1 MTHLEVYESIY
12 ASLVRCYGEDAAQ
25 DAGVKLVTHPPV
37 GDDPAMVRGWL
48 HRVARHA
55 QVDAIRQTHR
65 ERVVSDLVD
74 IGPVVDPRPQ
84 IEARLQ
90 LRELPRDIAQ
100 AIVDTLD
107 APSNGTST
115 KAVKLHRLRK
125 RLKRR
130 ENG

>member
-12 ASLVRCYGEDAAQ
+12 ASLVRYYGEDAAQ

-55 QVDAIRQTHR
+55 QVDTIRKTHR
-65 ERVVSDLVD
+65 EVVCDLME
-74 IGPVVDPRPQ
+74 ISHVVDPRPQ

-90 LRELPRDIAQ
+90 LRELPRDLAQ
-100 AIVDTLD
+100 AIVETLD
-107 APSNGTST
+107 TPSNGTST

-125 RLKRR
+125 RLKGRG
-130 ENG
+130 NG